1 MNRIMDLAKSFE
13 EATAYSS
20 VNVTSLDPNK
30 LYAIV
35 RANRISTKYGPT
47 VLLTLCVSE
56 SSIVQIFLTKRYSEV
71 MSDEDMDSFN
81 SKAVALHLVYKGG
94 GGPPSPTCW

>member
-1 MNRIMDLAKSFE
+1 MKFVMKLEKRFE

-20 VNVTSLDPNK
+20 VNVTSLEPNK
-30 LYAIV
+30 LYPIV
-35 RANRISTKYGPT
+35 RAKRISTKYGTT
-47 VLLTLCVSE
+47 VLLTLRVSE
-56 SSIVQIFLTKRYSEV
+56 TNIVQVFLPKRYSEV